1 MFCDGFSEM
10 LTTGKPEAMSTY
22 RPQFSINM
30 YLIASN
36 VYKLNTPVHFSN
48 TTTSP
53 SFENTGLCNRTLEN
67 KEHSNSCKS
76 YEIYILLYLHLP
88 VFCGSLYAFSRL
100 FSANYLVNRVKMCSL
115 DSFKFR

>member
-1 MFCDGFSEM
+1 MSCDGFSEM

-22 RPQFSINM
+22 RPQFLINM
-30 YLIASN
+30 HLIANN

-67 KEHSNSCKS
+67 TNLIFTEPNNSCKC
-76 YEIYILLYLHLP
+76 YEIYILLYFHLP
-88 VFCGSLYAFSRL
+88 VFCGS
-100 FSANYLVNRVKMCSL
+100 
-115 DSFKFR
+115 